1 VSVEKRRKGG
11 HTVYLARWRE
21 VTRRRARTFTR
32 KADAEAFER
41 ERRREAA
48 LGAHGLARALPDVT
62 RDWLRR
68 WWDAEA
74 AGWAPSTRRTQASSI
89 DLWIEPY
96 GGGVRLR
103 DLGDARVRRW
113 RTDAGQRG
121 RAGPVGRPRRGR
133 SRRPPPA
140 NPCHGLRRLTVA
152 VSRPHALSPTEVEL
166 VRASMATLRDVALL
180 ALLAYSGLRPGEAIA
195 IRWRDVGRCSSS
207 TAPSRTG

>member
-96 GGGVRLR
+96 GGG
-103 DLGDARVRRW
+103 GEA
-113 RTDAGQRG
+113 A
-121 RAGPVGRPRRGR
+121 RPRRRPGAALAHR
-133 SRRPPPA
+133 RRPTRPRGSCRPPSA
-140 NPCHGLRRLTVA
+140 WPFARASSGESMSRAPAPDGGRLA
-152 VSRPHALSPTEVEL
+152 APRALSDGGGTREGQHGH
-166 VRASMATLRDVALL
+166 AA
-180 ALLAYSGLRPGEAIA
+180 
-195 IRWRDVGRCSSS
+195 
-207 TAPSRTG
+207 